1 VIETGGNRPDVARHF
16 GIDALRRAG
25 FSGRV
30 IATDLPSGEL
40 TVKARAVDLQNER
53 AFPIANA
60 VSLQRP
66 R

>member
-1 VIETGGNRPDVARHF
+1 VATHF
-16 GIDALRRAG
+16 GIEALRRAG

-30 IATDLPSGEL
+30 NAANLPSGDL
-40 TVKARAVDLQNER
+40 TLSTRAVDLRNER

-60 VSLQRP
+60 VSLPRP